1 MSMIQRLISQFT
13 GGGRAAG
20 RRGTGRRSTGRRAT
34 TGGRN
39 AMIGAAVGRFLR
51 SRR

>member
-1 MSMIQRLISQFT
+1 MLQRLISQFT
-13 GGGRAAG
+13 GSAARGGRRSSGHRG
-20 RRGTGRRSTGRRAT
+20 RRGS

-51 SRR
+51 SRRH